1 MKKINCV
8 VCNNSVILTVL
19 DLGKSPL
26 ANNLVSFKNAKLKEK
41 KYPLVMG
48 QCSKCNHVQLK
59 YFINPKLMFDNYL
72 YVSSASI
79 TLKKHLQS
87 IPTSVNKVKKINKN
101 DLVIDIGSN
110 DGSLLGGYK
119 KYKTRCIGVEP
130 ALNLIKF

>member
-59 YFINPKLMFDNYL
+59 YFINPKLMFDNYYMFL
-72 YVSSASI
+72 PHQSLCKNIYNQFQ
-79 TLKKHLQS
+79 LQ
-87 IPTSVNKVKKINKN
+87 
-101 DLVIDIGSN
+101 
-110 DGSLLGGYK
+110 
-119 KYKTRCIGVEP
+119 
-130 ALNLIKF
+130 